1 MPQAP
6 EEGLLKSSTDFLCR
20 RENQAR
26 PAYAGLAVFNSRPGQ
41 TLKLTATIRPTETRT
56 ITVEAEDYATAK
68 AQIEAQVPEG
78 WLILQILNTP

>member
-6 EEGLLKSSTDFLCR
+6 EAGLLKSSIDFLCP

-26 PAYAGLAVFNSRPGQ
+26 PAHAGLAAFNSRSGQ

-56 ITVEAEDYATAK
+56 ITVEADDYPTAK

-78 WLILQILNTP
+78 WIILQILNTP